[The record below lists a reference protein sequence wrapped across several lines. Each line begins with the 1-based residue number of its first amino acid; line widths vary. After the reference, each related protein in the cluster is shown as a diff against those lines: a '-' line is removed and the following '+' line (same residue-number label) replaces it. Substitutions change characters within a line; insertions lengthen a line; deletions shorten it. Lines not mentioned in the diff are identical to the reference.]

1 MNNEYVNYKK
11 IIDSELEAAV
21 ESSPFA
27 NSELYDAIRYAILA
41 PGKRIRGVM
50 TLIFC
55 DRLGITAD
63 KAIPFAVA
71 LEMIHAYSLVHDDLP
86 EMDNDDFR
94 RGAPTCHKK
103 FGPAFA
109 LLAGDA
115 ILNYS
120 VEFLLS
126 KREAYKPEAF
136 LCALDVLYS
145 AAGACGMLGGQAID
159 IIGETS
165 QLDLNKL
172 LELHIK
178 KTGALLLAP
187 IKIAEA
193 LSGTL
198 RDDFE
203 NYSKKIGLA
212 FQIKDDILDVEGNA
226 ELLGKETGK
235 DVAENKSTFTSILG
249 ITQAKEYLDREIAD
263 AQKYAGDDPLL
274 LWLAD
279 YIGSRQL

>member
-1 MNNEYVNYKK
+1 MNKEYTDYKN
-11 IIDSELEAAV
+11 IIDSALENALANAPFNQTELF
-21 ESSPFA
+21 ES
-27 NSELYDAIRYAILA
+27 IKYALLA

-55 DRLGITAD
+55 NRLGVSEEQAL
-63 KAIPFAVA
+63 PFAVG

-94 RGAPTCHKK
+94 RGSPTCHKK

-120 VEFLLS
+120 IEHLLE
-126 KREAYKPEAF
+126 KRGRYSPVAF
-136 LCALDVLYS
+136 LNALDALYA

-159 IIGETS
+159 IIGETTALS
-165 QLDLNKL
+165 LEKL
-172 LELHIK
+172 LELHSK

-193 LSGTL
+193 LSGTMNEAY
-198 RDDFE
+198 E

-226 ELLGKETGK
+226 DLLGKEIGK
-235 DVAENKSTFTSILG
+235 DFAEHKSTFTSILG
-249 ITQAKEYLDREIAD
+249 LPEAKEYLSREIAE
-263 AQKYAGDDPLL
+263 AKCYAGDDTFL

-279 YIGSRQL
+279 YIGERQL